1 MNDLFLKRKI
11 LRFLVANYLSKR
23 KRMPKF
29 LASLAFGVNKILFW
43 KSRKEKIE
51 DYENQEHELNVSA
64 LNFLAFIVLFLII
77 LICNLVIWLLITG

>member
-1 MNDLFLKRKI
+1 M
-11 LRFLVANYLSKR
+11 ANNLSKR
-23 KRMPKF
+23 KRLPNI

-51 DYENQEHELNVSA
+51 EKEKQEHKRNVSA